1 MDDEV
6 KYTKNRKNM
15 EERQNLRKEKQIIKD
30 YDAKCLQE
38 RRADVMEL
46 FMELDQNNDGY
57 VDRKDLLKNYHM
69 LDQIIGATSMIE
81 RNKLKTKCKMG
92 H

>member
-1 MDDEV
+1 
-6 KYTKNRKNM
+6 
-15 EERQNLRKEKQIIKD
+15 
-30 YDAKCLQE
+30 
-38 RRADVMEL
+38 MEL